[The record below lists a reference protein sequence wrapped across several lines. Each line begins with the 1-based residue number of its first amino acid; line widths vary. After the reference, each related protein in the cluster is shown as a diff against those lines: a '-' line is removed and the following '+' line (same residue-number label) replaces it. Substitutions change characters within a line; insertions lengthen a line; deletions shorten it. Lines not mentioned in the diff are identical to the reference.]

1 MNRVPDILGVYVL
14 PLCCFVADYAAG
26 YLGTELY
33 PLTLWTFG
41 AAGMTAFALSGRAMS
56 SRARASVA
64 AGAMLV
70 AAAGAGLIAVPLFFV
85 GMFGVV
91 GVFALLT
98 SGDPIALLF
107 ALGILAFVPILTA
120 NRLAKRAREVLRV
133 APRSAAQ
140 ITAGAAA
147 ILLPTGLAFLVEAMG
162 DQRREAD
169 LRSKDRDRVLR
180 ALARDSWYGPRDLVG
195 RPVWAFGFVCE
206 NLSFLRLD
214 DPDIEAAARAAIEAP
229 AGKSVREDCGPK

>member
-1 MNRVPDILGVYVL
+1 MNRALDILGVYVL

-85 GMFGVV
+85 GLMGVV

-98 SGDPIALLF
+98 SGDPIACCSRWASWPSYPFSLQTVLPNERVRF
-107 ALGILAFVPILTA
+107 C
-120 NRLAKRAREVLRV
+120 VLR
-133 APRSAAQ
+133 P
-140 ITAGAAA
+140 G
-147 ILLPTGLAFLVEAMG
+147 
-162 DQRREAD
+162 RR
-169 LRSKDRDRVLR
+169 
-180 ALARDSWYGPRDLVG
+180 
-195 RPVWAFGFVCE
+195 
-206 NLSFLRLD
+206 
-214 DPDIEAAARAAIEAP
+214 
-229 AGKSVREDCGPK
+229 PK